1 MIANSPLLINESP
14 LMVLPSLATGVG
26 LNEAIVI
33 QQLHYWLNNKNAGIE
48 IDGVKWIHNTYQ
60 EWQDNF
66 PFWSVRTIRRILNSL
81 EERGLIIA
89 TQLNKSDGDCTKSYR
104 VAYDALGTPPV
115 DNVDRG
121 PVDTLTTPHVAKLA
135 SSIYKDTETT
145 ITETTNKKKY
155 IKKKSEPEKIKPMFD
170 PTDQPERMHIS
181 ANSNA
186 HIRQIDCTN
195 TPEHIVSKTTA
206 NITTKTTTIKKPT
219 KKIEPSALFDDDEA
233 PTKDKI
239 SASARNKRDA
249 ELREAYNRIHEIAGL
264 PKPISFPKSDQN
276 CLIGALREGATVDR
290 LGIAWQR
297 ALETSEAK
305 YWPFHC
311 VIEKLPSLEATK
323 RPPKINQTEQPR
335 QQPQER
341 TVESIRDRLIGSI
354 LTPEEGVKK

>member
-1 MIANSPLLINESP
+1 MAKDRRDNLALKALLQRPIAFHRAFIKFGSPNAALMLSQACFWQSMKGPEDMWYKTEEEWFEETGLTRRMIDTARASLLSF
-14 LMVLPSLATGVG
+14 S
-26 LNEAIVI
+26 VI
-33 QQLHYWLNNKNAGIE
+33 EYE
-48 IDGVKWIHNTYQ
+48 
-60 EWQDNF
+60 
-66 PFWSVRTIRRILNSL
+66 VR
-81 EERGLIIA
+81 GCPP
-89 TQLNKSDGDCTKSYR
+89 KGYYR
-104 VAYDALGTPPV
+104 VDEDRIVECLSD
-115 DNVDRG
+115 DN
-121 PVDTLTTPHVAKLA
+121 
-135 SSIYKDTETT
+135 Y
-145 ITETTNKKKY
+145 
-155 IKKKSEPEKIKPMFD
+155 
-170 PTDQPERMHIS
+170 TDQPERMHIS

-219 KKIEPSALFDDDEA
+219 KKIEPYALFDDDEA

-323 RPPKINQTEQPR
+323 RPQ
-335 QQPQER
+335 QQPKPTQSPSPDYGK
-341 TVESIRDRLIGSI
+341 SIRETINNALAEMETI
-354 LTPEEGVKK
+354 K